1 MKNVSRFIKKRSLRL
16 QSGAWALL
24 VCIFLISVVAPAC
37 SPGGPTAKDHNVNVL
52 FIAVDDLRPDLG
64 CFGDPLAITPNID
77 RLGKQGVVF
86 NRAYTQA
93 PSCAPSRTSMLTG
106 LRPDEVKVTNH
117 ATHFR
122 DTRPDVVTLPQIFKK
137 NGYETMSIGKI
148 FHFSKGFNDTASWTR
163 PELFVTGIKK
173 EQYILP
179 QNRTG
184 GKAAATESVAVHDT
198 GYWDGKFVSEAI
210 KFLNEMKDTDR
221 NFFLGVGFMKPH
233 LPFNAPEKYWDLH
246 DPGKFQYIENR
257 DRPENA
263 PEIAFH
269 NWQELRGYT
278 DIPND
283 GPLTRE
289 KEIQL
294 RHAYYACVSYVDTQV
309 GKLLDELD
317 ELGLRENTIIVFWGD
332 HGYHLGE
339 QDLWCKSTNFEL
351 SARVPVII
359 SSPGTG
365 IAGATCD
372 AIIES
377 VDLYPTLI
385 DLCDISPMGEL
396 SGNSLKP
403 LLQDPAGQWK
413 NISFNQFA
421 RPYSAA
427 IGANQPVSHMGYSVR
442 TESWRYTAW
451 YNVNTASFEFPELYS
466 MDGSDAPAG
475 NLAGK
480 PEFAEIEPE
489 LLQLISNYQAG
500 EY

>member
-1 MKNVSRFIKKRSLRL
+1 MKNVNRFFKIRSHRL
-16 QSGAWALL
+16 QSRVWALL
-24 VCIFLISVVAPAC
+24 VCIILVSVVAPAC
-37 SPGGPTAKDHNVNVL
+37 TPGGPTAKDQKVNVL
-52 FIAVDDLRPDLG
+52 FIAVDDLRPTLE
-64 CFGDPLAITPNID
+64 CFGDSLAITPNIN
-77 RLGKQGVVF
+77 RLAKHGVVF
-86 NRAYTQA
+86 GRAYTQA

-137 NGYETMSIGKI
+137 SGYETMSIGKI
-148 FHFSKGFNDTASWTR
+148 FHFSKGFNDTVSWTR
-163 PELFVTGIKK
+163 PELYVTGIKR
-173 EQYILP
+173 EQYVLP
-179 QNRTG
+179 ENQSG
-184 GKAAATESVAVHDT
+184 GKAAATESAEVHDT
-198 GYWDGKFVSEAI
+198 AYWDGKIASEAI
-210 KFLNEMKDTDR
+210 DFLKEMKDLDR
-221 NFFLGVGFMKPH
+221 NFFLGVGFLKPH
-233 LPFNAPEKYWDLH
+233 LPFSAPRKYWDLH
-246 DPGKFQYIENR
+246 DPGKLQYIENR
-257 DRPENA
+257 ERPENA

-269 NWQELRGYT
+269 NSQELRGYT
-278 DIPND
+278 DIPKT
-283 GPLTRE
+283 GPLTVE

-294 RHAYYACVSYVDTQV
+294 RHAYYACVSYVDAQV
-309 GKLLDELD
+309 GKLLDALD
-317 ELGLRENTIIVFWGD
+317 ELGMLENTIIVLWGD

-365 IAGATCD
+365 NTGVTCD

-377 VDLYPTLI
+377 VDLYPTLV
-385 DLCDISPMGEL
+385 DLCDISAMGEL

-403 LLQDPAGQWK
+403 LLQDPTGQWK
-413 NISFNQFA
+413 NIAFNQFA

-466 MDGSDAPAG
+466 MDGSDAPSG

-480 PEFAEIEPE
+480 TENAEIESE
-489 LLQLISNYQAG
+489 LHQLVNNYQAG